1 MTKVFKCDILICS
14 LKNPLKRADIG
25 GRESLPFKQSNS
37 DYFHK
42 ESFGIEPRIYYFG
55 LIARVFRESRPFT
68 GQHADLLACQAGS
81 PSIICPC

>member
-42 ESFGIEPRIYYFG
+42 ESFGIEPGYI
-55 LIARVFRESRPFT
+55 T
-68 GQHADLLACQAGS
+68 LA
-81 PSIICPC
+81 